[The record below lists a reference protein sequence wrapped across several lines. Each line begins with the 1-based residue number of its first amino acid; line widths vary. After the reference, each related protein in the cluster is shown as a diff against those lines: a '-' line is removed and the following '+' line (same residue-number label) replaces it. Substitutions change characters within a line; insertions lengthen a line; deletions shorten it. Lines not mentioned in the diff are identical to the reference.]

1 MSPLPPPPP
10 RLGLGLALALGL
22 GLLSRRWFF
31 AAAGG
36 GGGGGESWW
45 WWFSE
50 WGEADAASRLLWSW
64 VIDGD
69 RNLKPLPSKVEHPL
83 PLTFVLAPAIL
94 VVVWRILPLMLD
106 FFPLLKGTQ
115 SGLLTL

>member
-36 GGGGGESWW
+36 GGGGESW

-50 WGEADAASRLLWSW
+50 WGEAGAASRLLWSW

-69 RNLKPLPSKVEHPL
+69 LNLKPLPSKVEQPV
-83 PLTFVLAPAIL
+83 PLTFVLAPGIL
-94 VVVWRILPLMLD
+94 VVVCRILPLMLD
-106 FFPLLKGTQ
+106 FLPLLKGTQ